1 MIPDQAI
8 NQTVAQII
16 PDNNMVVIYK
26 APEKK
31 DLSSRLQLISSKP
44 SMLSRCLKSSLTRRK
59 ALKATSSIL
68 LH

>member
-31 DLSSRLQLISSKP
+31 DLSSRPQLISRMP
-44 SMLSRCLKSSLTRRK
+44 SML
-59 ALKATSSIL
+59 
-68 LH
+68 